1 MPTYPNQQTGTMS
14 GLKQRILDPMK
25 RVKESSPMEVGCLV
39 ETTDKVFTM
48 PSYQQEDGIHN
59 VLEKGTVG
67 IIMERPGAERPRQ
80 YLVNFVGGQTYW
92 MFHGE
97 IQPYMG
103 EKNV

>member
-1 MPTYPNQQTGTMS
+1 
-14 GLKQRILDPMK
+14 MK
-25 RVKESSPMEVGCLV
+25 KVKESLPMEVGCLV
-39 ETTDKVFTM
+39 ITKDQVFTM
-48 PSYQQEDGIHN
+48 PSNEQQDNLHH

-67 IIMERPGAERPRQ
+67 IIVKRPNSERPRQ
-80 YLVNFVGGQTYW
+80 YLINFVGGETYW

>member
-1 MPTYPNQQTGTMS
+1 MPTNN
-14 GLKQRILDPMK
+14 
-25 RVKESSPMEVGCLV
+25 VKESIIMNVGSLV
-39 ETTDKVFTM
+39 ETADRVFTM
-48 PSYQQEDGIHN
+48 PSYQQEEGLHS

-67 IIMERPGAERPRQ
+67 IIMERPGKERPRQ

-97 IQPYMG
+97 IRPYVG